1 MSPRRVPAITHL
13 QFLVLGVLRP
23 RARLGRHLRRRL
35 EKHGVR
41 RSAPAFY
48 QMMARLE
55 DAGWVEGSYTQ
66 QIVDG
71 QIIKERGYR
80 ITATG
85 QKAWT
90 APRDFYLDTASRAAR
105 AAGDR
110 PCVSVA
116 TCPTRRA
123 RPTCDARCGFARG
136 SCRMTHTRGSSS
148 RHWRI
153 CAPRGADACAS

>member
-1 MSPRRVPAITHL
+1 MSRRPRLPDLTHL
-13 QFLVLGVLRP
+13 QFLVLGTLVGAGDEERRGRDLRAELS
-23 RARLGRHLRRRL
+23 R
-35 EKHGVR
+35 HGVR

-80 ITATG
+80 LTNSG

-90 APRDFYLDTASRAAR
+90 ATRDFYLDTATRVAR
-105 AAGDR
+105 EAG
-110 PCVSVA
+110 A
-116 TCPTRRA
+116 HA
-123 RPTCDARCGFARG
+123 
-136 SCRMTHTRGSSS
+136 
-148 RHWRI
+148 
-153 CAPRGADACAS
+153 